1 MPAVPVVPVVVT
13 SRPAAPLKS
22 STPDKLIAPLEGAA
36 TKDFALIL
44 FNPALIPEGAP
55 VIEISPRRLIWPIVP
70 LKVTTFANVSAKV
83 RFLPVALSIV
93 LLNTIA
99 PAPAVAIK
107 LFTRL
112 IAPPAPPNVIPLPND
127 CMLMSV
133 PVPTMMVAP
142 LFVVTVRSSPANTL
156 PAKVSV
162 PPCSRAIFPLVR
174 FAAFNA
180 PTFITPWAVFKLI
193 PCEVVFT
200 PATLIPFVPDV
211 SNNKLF
217 V

>member
-1 MPAVPVVPVVVT
+1 M
-13 SRPAAPLKS
+13 
-22 STPDKLIAPLEGAA
+22 
-36 TKDFALIL
+36 
-44 FNPALIPEGAP
+44 
-55 VIEISPRRLIWPIVP
+55 
-70 LKVTTFANVSAKV
+70 
-83 RFLPVALSIV
+83 

-112 IAPPAPPNVIPLPND
+112 IAPPAPPKVIPLPND
-127 CMLMSV
+127 CMLRSV
-133 PVPTMMVAP
+133 PVPTIIVAP

-162 PPCSRAIFPLVR
+162 PPCSRLISPVLR

-180 PTFITPWAVFKLI
+180 PTFNAPCAVFKLI
-193 PCEVVFT
+193 PCEVVVT